1 MDNLTL
7 PKLLMDE
14 YNLKILSATTFKPRS
29 ARELSYIFGI
39 PLASCYRKIKELED
53 QGLIKAVSRELTREG
68 KRYSKYQS
76 QVGSIKIAFEQG
88 RLKMQLHLAWRQ
100 PIEIEETPES
110 MMHRVEKPSP
120 IVTAEP
126 AEAAEEAPTIV
137 VADA

>member
-1 MDNLTL
+1 MENLTL

-53 QGLIKAVSRELTREG
+53 EGLIKAVSRELTREG

-76 QVGSIKIAFEQG
+76 QVGSVRIAFEGG
-88 RLKMQLHLAWRQ
+88 RLKMQLNLAWRQ

-110 MMHRVEKPSP
+110 MMQKVEKPSP
-120 IVTAEP
+120 IITP
-126 AEAAEEAPTIV
+126 EAPAV
-137 VADA
+137 PAPSA

>member
-53 QGLIKAVSRELTREG
+53 EGLIKAVSRELTREG

-88 RLKMQLHLAWRQ
+88 HLKMQLQLAWRQ
-100 PIEIEETPES
+100 PIEIVETPET
-110 MMHRVEKPSP
+110 MMKGVEKPSP
-120 IVTAEP
+120 LVTPEP
-126 AEAAEEAPTIV
+126 PAPSAPAATPA
-137 VADA
+137 

>member
-76 QVGSIKIAFEQG
+76 QVGSVRIAFEQG
-88 RLKMQLHLAWRQ
+88 RLKMSLNLAWRA

-110 MMHRVEKPSP
+110 MMQRVDKPSP
-120 IVTAEP
+120 IIVPE
-126 AEAAEEAPTIV
+126 EAAVPA
-137 VADA
+137 AGG

>member
-1 MDNLTL
+1 MENLLL

-29 ARELSYIFGI
+29 ARELAYIFGI

-53 QGLIKAVSRELTREG
+53 NGLIKAVSRELTREG

-88 RLKMQLHLAWRQ
+88 RLKMNLQLAWRQ
-100 PIEIEETPES
+100 PIEIEETPET
-110 MMHRVEKPSP
+110 MMARVEKPSP
-120 IVTAEP
+120 IISESIPSGAMP
-126 AEAAEEAPTIV
+126 AGA
-137 VADA
+137 

>member
-76 QVGSIKIAFEQG
+76 QVGSVRIAFEGG
-88 RLKMQLHLAWRQ
+88 RLKMSLNLAWRQ

-110 MMHRVEKPSP
+110 MMQKVDKPSP
-120 IVTAEP
+120 VITPEVAAVP
-126 AEAAEEAPTIV
+126 AAP
-137 VADA
+137 VAGA

>member
-1 MDNLTL
+1 MENLLL

-29 ARELSYIFGI
+29 ARELAYIFGI

-88 RLKMQLHLAWRQ
+88 RLKMNLQLAWRQ
-100 PIEIEETPES
+100 PIEIEETPET
-110 MMHRVEKPSP
+110 MMQRVEKP
-120 IVTAEP
+120 
-126 AEAAEEAPTIV
+126 
-137 VADA
+137 

>member
-53 QGLIKAVSRELTREG
+53 QGFIKAVSRELTREG

-76 QVGSIKIAFEQG
+76 QVGSVKIAFENG
-88 RLKMQLHLAWRQ
+88 HLRMQLQLAWRQ
-100 PIEIEETPES
+100 PITIEESAES
-110 MMHRVEKPSP
+110 MMQRVEKPSP
-120 IVTAEP
+120 IVQETQGTP
-126 AEAAEEAPTIV
+126 AAAPS
-137 VADA
+137 